1 MFFQIMLAV
10 VGGLWVLFI
19 LAVLRDG
26 YETMKWEH
34 EKQERMRKAK
44 HE

>member
-10 VGGLWVLFI
+10 LVGLWVLFI
-19 LAVLRDG
+19 LAVLRSG
-26 YETMKWEH
+26 YEDMKWEH
-34 EKQERMRKAK
+34 EKQERMRKTK